1 MKRETSRAPG
11 IVALAL
17 CIVGG
22 IAPRANAQDATSDV
36 TVYRVKQG
44 DNLDLIAAEFYGDR
58 NKAIFIMVSNKIQ
71 HPRPLKPGEKLRIP
85 VTRQV
90 TTSPGDTWESLA
102 ATYLG
107 DARRSSFLA
116 EFNGLV
122 ADDLASGTPLQI
134 PFTITH
140 TAGGTETVA
149 NIALAYF
156 GDNKN
161 ASLIRRYNFLEKDA
175 IEKGEQLIVPI
186 NNVRLQ
192 AAKMP
197 SIDAEAKARRDRQ
210 REAQVRASKSLP
222 AARLASREGDFAGVK
237 AALSSVELDV
247 DYLDT
252 AQAVEVGLLLG
263 SMHVA
268 HGDKEP
274 ALEAFKRILERRSS
288 YQMDPYYFPPKIQA
302 AWKEAGGTI
311 AEPK

>member
-1 MKRETSRAPG
+1 MSRA
-11 IVALAL
+11 IVIAMFVIAAL
-17 CIVGG
+17 
-22 IAPRANAQDATSDV
+22 APRAHAQDATSDV
-36 TVYRVKQG
+36 TIYRVKPG
-44 DNLDLIAAEFYGDR
+44 DTLDLIAAEFYGDR
-58 NKAIFIMVSNKIQ
+58 NKAIFIMVSNKIL
-71 HPRPLKPGEKLRIP
+71 HGRPLKQGEKLRIP

-102 ATYLG
+102 GTYLG
-107 DARRSSFLA
+107 DPRRGAFLA

-122 ADDLASGTPLQI
+122 VDDLASGTPLQI

-140 TAGGTETVA
+140 TADGTETVGQ
-149 NIALAYF
+149 IALAYF

-161 ASLIRRYNFLEKDA
+161 ASLIRRYNFLEKDS

-192 AAKMP
+192 ATKMP
-197 SIDAEAKARRDRQ
+197 AIDAEAKARRDRQ

-222 AARLASREGDFAGVK
+222 AARQAWREGDFAAVK

-252 AQAVEVGLLLG
+252 AQAIEVGLLLG

-288 YQMDPYYFPPKIQA
+288 YQLDPYYFPPKIQA
-302 AWKEAGGTI
+302 VWKEAGGTI

>member
-1 MKRETSRAPG
+1 MKRA
-11 IVALAL
+11 IVIAAFL
-17 CIVGG
+17 VGA
-22 IAPRANAQDATSDV
+22 IAPRAHAQDATSDV
-36 TVYRVKQG
+36 TIYRAKKG

-71 HPRPLKPGEKLRIP
+71 HPRPLKPGERLRIP
-85 VTRQV
+85 VTRQI

-107 DARRSSFLA
+107 DPRRSSFLA
-116 EFNGLV
+116 EFNGL
-122 ADDLASGTPLQI
+122 ASDDLASGTPLQI

-140 TAGGTETVA
+140 TAEGTETIA

-156 GDNKN
+156 GENSN
-161 ASLIRRYNFLEKDA
+161 ASLIRRYNFLQKDS

-192 AAKMP
+192 ASKMP
-197 SIDAEAKARRDRQ
+197 AIDAEAKARRDRQ
-210 REAQVRASKSLP
+210 REAQVRAAKSLP
-222 AARLASREGDFAGVK
+222 AARLAWREGDFAAVK

-252 AQAVEVGLLLG
+252 SQAIEVGLLLG

-268 HGDKEP
+268 HGDHDP

-288 YQMDPYYFPPKIQA
+288 YQLDPYYFPPKIQA
-302 AWKEAGGTI
+302 VWKEAGGVI
-311 AEPK
+311 AAPK

>member
-1 MKRETSRAPG
+1 VSRALV
-11 IVALAL
+11 IAALVL
-17 CIVGG
+17 GSL
-22 IAPRANAQDATSDV
+22 APHAHAQDATSDV

-58 NKAIFIMVSNKIQ
+58 NKAIFIMVSNKIL

-90 TTSPGDTWESLA
+90 TTAPGDTWESIA

-107 DARRSSFLA
+107 DARRGSFLA

-140 TAGGTETVA
+140 TAGGTESVGQ
-149 NIALAYF
+149 IALAYF

-161 ASLIRRYNFLEKDA
+161 ASLIRRYNFLDKDT

-192 AAKMP
+192 ASKMP
-197 SIDAEAKARRDRQ
+197 AIDAEAKARRDRQ
-210 REAQVRASKSLP
+210 RESQVRAAKSLP
-222 AARLASREGDFAGVK
+222 AARLAWREGDFAGVK

-252 AQAVEVGLLLG
+252 AQAIEVGLLLG

-288 YQMDPYYFPPKIQA
+288 YQLDPYYFPPKIQA
-302 AWKEAGGTI
+302 VWKEAGGTI

>member
-1 MKRETSRAPG
+1 VSRALV
-11 IVALAL
+11 IFALAISVL
-17 CIVGG
+17 GG
-22 IAPRANAQDATSDV
+22 LAPRAHAQDATSDV
-36 TVYRVKQG
+36 TIYRAKQG
-44 DNLDLIAAEFYGDR
+44 DNLELIAAEFYGDR
-58 NKAIFIMVSNKIQ
+58 NKAIFIMVSNKIL

-85 VTRQV
+85 VTRQI

-102 ATYLG
+102 GTYLG
-107 DARRSSFLA
+107 DPRRGSFLA

-140 TAGGTETVA
+140 TAGGTET
-149 NIALAYF
+149 IAMIAAAYF
-156 GDNKN
+156 GPDTKN

-192 AAKMP
+192 ASKMP
-197 SIDAEAKARRDRQ
+197 ALDAEAKARRDRQ

-222 AARLASREGDFAGVK
+222 AARLAWREGDFAAVK

-274 ALEAFKRILERRSS
+274 AMEAFKRILERRSS

-302 AWKEAGGTI
+302 VWKEAGGTI

>member
-1 MKRETSRAPG
+1 VTRALVL
-11 IVALAL
+11 IAFVLAGL
-17 CIVGG
+17 
-22 IAPRANAQDATSDV
+22 APRAHAQDATSDV

-58 NKAIFIMVSNKIQ
+58 NKAIFIMVSNKIL

-102 ATYLG
+102 GTYLG
-107 DARRSSFLA
+107 DPRRGSFLA
-116 EFNGLV
+116 EFNGLAV
-122 ADDLASGTPLQI
+122 DDLASGTSLQI

-140 TAGGTETVA
+140 TAGGTETIA
-149 NIALAYF
+149 QIALAYF
-156 GDNKN
+156 GPDNKN

-192 AAKMP
+192 ASKMP
-197 SIDAEAKARRDRQ
+197 AIDAEAKARRDRQ
-210 REAQVRASKSLP
+210 REAQVRAAKSLP
-222 AARLASREGDFAGVK
+222 AARLAWREGDFAGVK

-252 AQAVEVGLLLG
+252 AQALEVGLLLG

-302 AWKEAGGTI
+302 VWKEAGGTI